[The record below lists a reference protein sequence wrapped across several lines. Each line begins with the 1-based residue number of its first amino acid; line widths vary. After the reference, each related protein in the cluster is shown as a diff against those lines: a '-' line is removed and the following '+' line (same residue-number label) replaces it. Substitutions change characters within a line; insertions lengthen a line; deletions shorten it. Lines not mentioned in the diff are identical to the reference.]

1 MESAKDK
8 TFTLNKYCGLTH
20 FCTKKTLQITG
31 YMKLTKIP
39 FFCSKKTNYQT
50 KWTKQTQWDKIRH
63 FSIWQWFASDK

>member
-8 TFTLNKYCGLTH
+8 IFTLNKYCALHT
-20 FCTKKTLQITG
+20 FAQKTLQRKG

-50 KWTKQTQWDKIRH
+50 KWTKQTQWDKIRN
-63 FSIWQWFASDK
+63 FSIWKGFGSDK